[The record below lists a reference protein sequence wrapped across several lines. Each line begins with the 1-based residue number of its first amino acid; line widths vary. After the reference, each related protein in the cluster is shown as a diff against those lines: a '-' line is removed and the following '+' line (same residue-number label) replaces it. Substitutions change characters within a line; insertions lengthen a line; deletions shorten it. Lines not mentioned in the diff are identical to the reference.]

1 MPFIGPCKQQRVGK
15 HHGGHREQSMKM
27 KAQWFGLVFG
37 AGCLASS
44 VATACNVAGSTE
56 WVPNGND
63 CTLRASVSA
72 DSPAA
77 ATKHYRRA
85 DREATLR
92 LSFVVAPAPALVSL
106 DDTQRATLA
115 TGAALSVPAQ
125 GPPQASL
132 FSVAL
137 GGVPSSAQPHLLFD
151 AACASSAGV
160 NGLCS
165 AHVPVQFSDF
175 PLRVTLE
182 LQMGAASAGRLQAW
196 LGDDVSGAP
205 AVSLDGLDNARWQ
218 GIDRVSL
225 GLSSVSASMASAI
238 GSQPFTFSE
247 ITVNEP
253 QLFWNDFESELAGNI
268 TVDGAAIQPLM
279 NVSGNTCLGT
289 AQFPVIASGST
300 RLEGRSIVH
309 PLQLGSA
316 GNVYL
321 DLIPSVPGMRLFAC
335 PTGSGPSGPCMEAS
349 ANLLPL
355 LLEDAPAGSYQ
366 IIVGNVDSNCGHYVI
381 SPAGSWN

>member
-1 MPFIGPCKQQRVGK
+1 
-15 HHGGHREQSMKM
+15 MKM

-44 VATACNVAGSTE
+44 VATACNVAPFNQTWNVRGSTE

-165 AHVPVQFSDF
+165 AQVPVQFSDF

-225 GLSSVSASMASAI
+225 GLSSVSA
-238 GSQPFTFSE
+238 
-247 ITVNEP
+247 
-253 QLFWNDFESELAGNI
+253 
-268 TVDGAAIQPLM
+268 
-279 NVSGNTCLGT
+279 
-289 AQFPVIASGST
+289 
-300 RLEGRSIVH
+300 
-309 PLQLGSA
+309 
-316 GNVYL
+316 
-321 DLIPSVPGMRLFAC
+321 
-335 PTGSGPSGPCMEAS
+335 
-349 ANLLPL
+349 
-355 LLEDAPAGSYQ
+355 
-366 IIVGNVDSNCGHYVI
+366 
-381 SPAGSWN
+381 